1 MGSRFAE
8 VGRVWKILTPFEAPF
23 CFAVGMRGTC
33 VNEAVLRIVLRLVCG
48 PGGGQARS
56 LAAGVPRLVFG
67 GVVAPCGLR
76 ADLPSAEGGSLIDL
90 PLAPLD
96 RGIRDQEVDEDVN
109 SLHVDSYPCRTLI
122 GVLLKRDKMLFVG
135 MVAGRREFYTFSSG
149 SRNGLKYSLLH
160 RNI

>member
-1 MGSRFAE
+1 M
-8 VGRVWKILTPFEAPF
+8 
-23 CFAVGMRGTC
+23 
-33 VNEAVLRIVLRLVCG
+33 
-48 PGGGQARS
+48 
-56 LAAGVPRLVFG
+56 
-67 GVVAPCGLR
+67 APCGLR

-135 MVAGRREFYTFSSG
+135 MVDGRREFYTFSFE